1 VRGYTAKICGWP
13 LDRNSANPAAYR
25 FGSFEFDP
33 ETSELRKKGL
43 RVRLEGQ
50 VSVDHS
56 SFCNSSRVTNWFGR
70 SNSMARIAA
79 GR

>member
-1 VRGYTAKICGWP
+1 

-50 VSVDHS
+50 PAAILAMLLERP
-56 SFCNSSRVTNWFGR
+56 NQLVTREELQKELW
-70 SNSMARIAA
+70 STDT
-79 GR
+79 